1 VLRLKSAFDVGRPQ
15 KGVRLSKQPV
25 SREAIAKAFEHS
37 PLFSDFLEPFPNLLG
52 RRGAA
57 LGGSFKR
64 IAQAMSKSKRTASI
78 QFTIQ
83 AGQRARQWCVHLSP
97 KGAEVSEGAVER
109 PQLEIIADTECWTQ
123 VASGELAP
131 LEAFGR
137 GRLRV
142 RGSVELA
149 RVLVRSLRR

>member
-1 VLRLKSAFDVGRPQ
+1 LG
-15 KGVRLSKQPV
+15 KQPV
-25 SREAIAKAFEHS
+25 SREAIAKAFEHD

-52 RRGAA
+52 RRSAA

-64 IAQAMSKSKRTASI
+64 IAQAMSKSKSKRTASI

-97 KGAEVSEGAVER
+97 KGAEASEGAVER
-109 PQLEIIADTECWTQ
+109 PHLEIIADTECWTQ

-131 LEAFGR
+131 ARSLWAWSNARPRQR
-137 GRLRV
+137 G
-142 RGSVELA
+142 A
-149 RVLVRSLRR
+149 RVASHPARRTGRR

>member
-1 VLRLKSAFDVGRPQ
+1 MHLTL
-15 KGVRLSKQPV
+15 GVRGKGARLGKQPV

-37 PLFSDFLEPFPNLLG
+37 PLFSEFIEPFPNLLG
-52 RRGAA
+52 KRGAA

-64 IAQAMSKSKRTASI
+64 IAQAMSKSKSKRTASI

-83 AGQRARQWCVHLSP
+83 AGQRARQWCVNLSP
-97 KGAEVSEGAVER
+97 KGADVSEGAVER
-109 PQLEIIADTECWTQ
+109 PHLEIIADTECWTQ

-137 GRLRV
+137 GRMRV